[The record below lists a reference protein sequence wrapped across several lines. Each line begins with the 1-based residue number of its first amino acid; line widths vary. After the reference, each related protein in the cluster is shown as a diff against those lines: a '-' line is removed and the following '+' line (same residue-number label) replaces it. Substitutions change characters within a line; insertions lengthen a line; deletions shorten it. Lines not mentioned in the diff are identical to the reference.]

1 MKEDWYMDE
10 CLAFFLLGRLEAMED
25 ALSKRPVE
33 DAYKILRLYAKK
45 EVSYVLIPPW
55 QSRRF
60 YLLDGSIIVV
70 NRRDDGATTFYGEDK
85 HGRCK

>member
-1 MKEDWYMDE
+1 MDE

-33 DAYKILRLYAKK
+33 DTYKILRLYAKK
-45 EVSYVLIPPW
+45 EVGYVLMPPW

-70 NRRDDGATTFYGEDK
+70 NRRDDGVTAFYGEDK
-85 HGRCK
+85 AGRCK

>member
-1 MKEDWYMDE
+1 MKEDWHMDE

-33 DAYKILRLYAKK
+33 DTYTILRLYAKK

-60 YLLDGSIIVV
+60 CLLDDSIIVV
-70 NRRDDGATTFYGEDK
+70 SRRDDGATMFYGEDK
-85 HGRCK
+85 AGRCK

>member
-33 DAYKILRLYAKK
+33 DTYKILRLYAKK
-45 EVSYVLIPPW
+45 EVGYVLMPPW
-55 QSRRF
+55 QPRRF
-60 YLLDGSIIVV
+60 YLLDDSSIVV
-70 NRRDDGATTFYGEDK
+70 YRRDDGATRFYGEDK
-85 HGRCK
+85 AGRCK